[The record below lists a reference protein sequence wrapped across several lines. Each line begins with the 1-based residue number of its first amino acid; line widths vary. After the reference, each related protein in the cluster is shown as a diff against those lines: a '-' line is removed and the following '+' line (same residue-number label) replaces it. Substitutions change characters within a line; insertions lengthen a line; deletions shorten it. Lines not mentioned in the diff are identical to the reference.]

1 MHVIC
6 HNHSLKSTLPGLA
19 VTVSWFPS
27 NFSYVYVVSGEGVV
41 RGGAF
46 GENWSPSLPALV
58 LCVKFL

>member
-27 NFSYVYVVSGEGVV
+27 NFSYVYVVSEVGVV
-41 RGGAF
+41 RGG
-46 GENWSPSLPALV
+46 GKNWSPSLPAII